1 MMYQIQ
7 GQTSITIILMI
18 SVIFQVTTVIIATN
32 QLKEIKGTY
41 QIAWILMCTG
51 LLIMV
56 MQRIDPLW
64 RLLEFGEISNIADT
78 YLGLALSILLLV
90 GNYGLREL
98 LKNLT
103 VQNVKLIELANKDEL
118 TGLDNRRCI
127 LEKIQY
133 EINRSIRIRSNFSLL
148 MFDIDYFKDVNDA
161 FGHVAGDRV
170 LRQISEISVK
180 ALRNIDSLGR
190 IGGEEFLVV
199 LPDTNSKDA
208 LSTAE
213 RLRIAI
219 ANHNFHLGDKP
230 NLISISIGVL
240 SLKLDKTTEVDQ
252 LLENLDKALYKAKKM
267 GGIAWKFN
275 ACDFGYI
282 GFA

>member
-1 MMYQIQ
+1 MLHQIQ

-18 SVIFQVTTVIIATN
+18 SVIFQVTTFIITTN

-64 RLLEFGEISNIADT
+64 RLLEFGEISNIIDT
-78 YLGLALSILLLV
+78 YLGLALSLLLLI
-90 GNYGLREL
+90 GNYGLRDL

-103 VQNVKLIELANKDEL
+103 LQNDKLIELANKDEL

-127 LEKIQY
+127 LEKVQY

-148 MFDIDYFKDVNDA
+148 MFDIDYFKDVNDV
-161 FGHVAGDRV
+161 FGHVAGDGV
-170 LRQISEISVK
+170 LRQISEISLK

-219 ANHNFHLGDKP
+219 ANHDFYLGDKP
-230 NLISISIGVL
+230 NFISISIGVL
-240 SLKLDKTTEVDQ
+240 SPKLDKATEVDQ
-252 LLENLDKALYKAKKM
+252 LLESLDNVLYRAKRN
-267 GGIAWKFN
+267 GRNRVEI
-275 ACDFGYI
+275 
-282 GFA
+282 